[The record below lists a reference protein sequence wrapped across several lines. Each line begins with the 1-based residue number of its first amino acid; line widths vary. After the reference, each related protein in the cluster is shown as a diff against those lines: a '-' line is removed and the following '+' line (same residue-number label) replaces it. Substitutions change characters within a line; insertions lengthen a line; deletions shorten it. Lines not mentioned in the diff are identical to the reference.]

1 MTADIVLHALLGLLP
16 VCCFLAALIYL
27 DSYKLVPLKLVIG
40 VIALGCIAA
49 FASYPLSIVGLVWFD
64 VEFTA
69 YTRYFAPF
77 VEEALKALI
86 IWGLIRGNRIG
97 FLVDAAIYGFA
108 VGAGFAIFENMYY
121 LTLLPDLQLGTWIVR
136 GFGTAIMH
144 GGATAIFSVISRA
157 LLRQHSTL
165 GVVALL
171 PGFLIA
177 SIIHS
182 VFNHFFFMPL
192 VNTALILGFLPLL
205 LVVVFD
211 RSERAVS
218 DFLGAGFDANTE
230 LLELINSGEFSESK
244 VGAYLQ
250 SLREKFA
257 GPIVADLL
265 CYLRLHTELSIRA
278 KGLLMMRESG
288 FVNKTGEETRA
299 KLEEMKYLEKSI
311 GATGKLAIKPFL
323 RMSRRDLWQF
333 YMLSNQYCIENDSR
347 RTKQL

>member
-16 VCCFLAALIYL
+16 VCCFLAALVYL
-27 DSYKLVPLKLVIG
+27 DSYKLVPLKLVVG
-40 VIALGCIAA
+40 VIALGCITAI
-49 FASYPLSIVGLVWFD
+49 ASYPVSIIPLEWFE

-86 IWGLIRGNRIG
+86 IWSLIRSNRIG
-97 FLVDAAIYGFA
+97 FLVDAAIFGFA

-121 LTLLPDLQLGTWIVR
+121 MTLLPDLKMGTWIVR

-157 LLRQHSTL
+157 LLRQHSNL
-165 GVVALL
+165 GAIVLL

-182 VFNHFFFMPL
+182 VFNHFFFAPL

-205 LVVVFD
+205 LIVVFD

-218 DFLGAGFDANTE
+218 DFLGAGFDADME
-230 LLELINSGEFSESK
+230 LLELVNSGDFSTSK
-244 VGAYLQ
+244 VGTYLQ
-250 SLREKFA
+250 SLREKFE

-288 FVNKTGEETRA
+288 FVNKPGEETRA

-311 GATGKLAIKPFL
+311 GPTGKLAVKPFL
-323 RMSRRDLWQF
+323 RMTRKDLWQF
-333 YMLSNQYCIENDSR
+333 YMLSN
-347 RTKQL
+347 